1 MDKLIS
7 GRNWFHPYHMATL
20 KPQDAHGAQ
29 LNFVPNKTLCNAVTV
44 HSTLTTTLWTSACT
58 APCTTTAPC
67 TAPLLNPTNT
77 ALLPDRHR
85 TLDSSLHRT
94 LHSTFARPRHR
105 TLDSSRHRT
114 MHNTFAKLRQRACT
128 APCTASLPAPH
139 WGQTTEQ
146 PRQPAQHPAQHLCQ
160 MPPALWTAACTALL
174 PDLATA
180 QWAAASQQLAT
191 EDLTF
196 AKYEPL

>member
-29 LNFVPNKTLCNAVTV
+29 LNFVPNKTLCNAATV

-85 TLDSSLHRT
+85 TLDSSLH
-94 LHSTFARPRHR
+94 STSAR
-105 TLDSSRHRT
+105 SRHRT
-114 MHNTFAKLRQRACT
+114 VSS
-128 APCTASLPAPH
+128 SL
-139 WGQTTEQ
+139 
-146 PRQPAQHPAQHLCQ
+146 
-160 MPPALWTAACTALL
+160 TAARHRR
-174 PDLATA
+174 PDLCEVRTPIVMKNLQPQTGPGQNSFFSFFIILVIIA
-180 QWAAASQQLAT
+180 
-191 EDLTF
+191 F
-196 AKYEPL
+196 MYYFF